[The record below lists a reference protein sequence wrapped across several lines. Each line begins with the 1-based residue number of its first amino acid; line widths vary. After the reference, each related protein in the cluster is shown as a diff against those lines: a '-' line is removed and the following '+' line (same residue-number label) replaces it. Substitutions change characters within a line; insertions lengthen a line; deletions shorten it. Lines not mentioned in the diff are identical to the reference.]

1 MTQLF
6 GHEKLKVYQKGLGF
20 AAIRSTLLDG
30 LPRRVAACDHLD
42 RGAESI
48 LVNIA
53 HASSSWSP
61 KDRIVYPGHAN
72 GSALECAGCL
82 DVFVAKSLL
91 APGDVSSGKDLLA
104 EIVSILIAM
113 WKTTGNRVREDH
125 AAYRTKKGNLFSH
138 EDLDAYQAA
147 IQLVAWQES
156 MTAQFACSE
165 DLLSKFDK
173 ATTAIVLNIAE
184 GNGRFTG
191 TDQAKFFGIAY
202 KSTVQSASLV
212 DLATANG
219 SADVSR
225 VDQGRELL
233 RRIAGMLTSLSKV
246 AAHNS

>member
-61 KDRIVYPGHAN
+61 KDRIVYLGH
-72 GSALECAGCL
+72 
-82 DVFVAKSLL
+82 
-91 APGDVSSGKDLLA
+91 
-104 EIVSILIAM
+104 
-113 WKTTGNRVREDH
+113 
-125 AAYRTKKGNLFSH
+125 
-138 EDLDAYQAA
+138 
-147 IQLVAWQES
+147 
-156 MTAQFACSE
+156 
-165 DLLSKFDK
+165 
-173 ATTAIVLNIAE
+173 
-184 GNGRFTG
+184 
-191 TDQAKFFGIAY
+191 
-202 KSTVQSASLV
+202 
-212 DLATANG
+212 ANG

-233 RRIAGMLTSLSKV
+233 RRIAAMLTSLSKV
-246 AAHNS
+246 AAHDS